1 MSDKEIQN
9 LNENIQKLNSRL
21 NSPLLAFLKG
31 ILAGFG
37 SVLGAGIAIILIGW
51 FLNVIGVIPAFQKQA
66 TEWRDAFVQTGQSAQ
81 DYVAP
86 EVSNNSEQ

>member
-9 LNENIQKLNSRL
+9 LNENIQNLNSRM
-21 NSPLLAFLKG
+21 NSPWLSFLKG
-31 ILAGFG
+31 ILTGFG
-37 SVLGAGIAIILIGW
+37 SVLGAGLAIILIGW

-66 TEWRDAFVQTGQSAQ
+66 QDWREAFSQTQQSAQ

-86 EVSNNSEQ
+86 DVTNNSEQ